1 MERIGLP
8 RRMSPDEV
16 IERVCASLD
25 TSREHIKKLD
35 VEIRY
40 ADGIEVEVKFK

>member
-1 MERIGLP
+1 MERIGLS

-40 ADGIEVEVKFK
+40 GDGIEVEVKFK